1 MKDGLYVNFFAL
13 KGNIEYP
20 LAEMSMQEFIA
31 ILTNSLMD
39 GIEKA
44 VQKAVQKAEEE

>member
-1 MKDGLYVNFFAL
+1 MMKDGLYVNFFVL
-13 KGNIEYP
+13 KGNVEYP
-20 LAEMSMQEFIA
+20 LAEMSMQEFTA

-44 VQKAVQKAEEE
+44 TQKGMEED